1 MSLKKEMQLMK
12 VAATNS
18 SSLSE
23 SLIVHKDRRPKHGND
38 CNLLLVHSKPII
50 KGFTSISGVRFLPST
65 TVVVERSCFHKRVS
79 RILSGGRCRP
89 PSRHPPHSDTPF
101 LGKPPWADT
110 PYQTSTAADGMLLTR
125 MHSCSGFK
133 IGGQIFPQMAT

>member
-65 TVVVERSCFHKRVS
+65 TVVVERSCFHKRV
-79 RILSGGRCRP
+79 
-89 PSRHPPHSDTPF
+89 
-101 LGKPPWADT
+101 
-110 PYQTSTAADGMLLTR
+110 
-125 MHSCSGFK
+125 
-133 IGGQIFPQMAT
+133 